1 MKIAVDL
8 MGGDFAPL
16 VNQEA
21 AVKFLET
28 NPNDQI
34 IVFGTEEALNF
45 PEFDQ
50 YSQIEKVL
58 APDIIQMDENMIKV
72 FRKKK
77 SSMFMAIDSVEK
89 GNADVVVSAGGT
101 GPLFGL
107 STMKIKTMPNVE
119 RAAIASPFPTINEKP
134 TIILDL
140 GGNADSQPEFL
151 NDFATLGSEFAKI
164 MFDKNNIQ
172 TGLLNIG
179 KESNKGNELLKASS
193 KLLESNSSI
202 NFVGNFEPNE
212 VLENDIDVIVT
223 DGYGGNILLKST
235 EGALKGFEKILRRE
249 MKENGII
256 TKVGA
261 GIASKAFTQIRK
273 VFSSD
278 NYGGAVILGLNSPVM
293 KAKGSSKT
301 PQILFTLN
309 LAKKVVE
316 AKMIEKLSVAM
327 NDMQRKKE
335 EENA

>member
-8 MGGDFAPL
+8 MGGDYAPL

-21 AVKFLET
+21 VVQFLKE
-28 NPNDQI
+28 NSNDEV
-34 IVFGTEEALNF
+34 IVFGTQEAIDYADF
-45 PEFDQ
+45 EQ
-50 YSQIEKVL
+50 YKNIQKVL
-58 APDIIQMDENMIKV
+58 APDQIDMDENMMKA
-72 FRKKK
+72 FRKKN
-77 SSMFMAIDSVEK
+77 SSMFMAIDAVQN
-89 GNADVVVSAGGT
+89 GLADVVVSAGGT

-107 STMKIKTMPNVE
+107 ATMKIKTMPNVT
-119 RAAIASPFPTINEKP
+119 RAAIASPFPTLNKKE
-134 TIILDL
+134 TIVLDL

-164 MFDKNNIQ
+164 LLDKDVIQ

-179 KESNKGNELLKASS
+179 KEENKGNELLKAAY
-193 KLLESNSSI
+193 KLLEKNSSI
-202 NFVGNFEPNE
+202 NFAGNFEPNE

-249 MKENGII
+249 MTQNGLI

-261 GIASKAFTQIRK
+261 GIATKAFKQIGK

-278 NYGGAVILGLNSPVM
+278 NYGGAVILGLNSPVL

-301 PQILFTLN
+301 PQIVFTLK
-309 LAKKVVE
+309 LAKKIVDLE
-316 AKMIEKLSVAM
+316 MISKLANVM
-327 NDMQRKKE
+327 DKKHMEE
-335 EENA
+335 EENNA